1 MRIIYVV
8 LALFLL
14 AFGVAGGGVEW
25 AIAALGALAGVIAAR
40 RGKQLTWSRVAV
52 AGAIGGALLSGGV
65 AALGGGDGVAALGFG
80 LGAGLMAGIVL
91 GLVFIAGRIDDSAEK
106 TVSEP
111 TAEE

>member
-1 MRIIYVV
+1 MRTVYVV

-25 AIAALGALAGVIAAR
+25 AIAALGALAGVIVAR

-65 AALGGGDGVAALGFG
+65 AALGSGDAVTGLGFG
-80 LGAGLMAGIVL
+80 LGAGLMSGIVL
-91 GLVFIAGRIDDSAEK
+91 GLVFIAGRKDENAQDSN
-106 TVSEP
+106 SEP
-111 TAEE
+111 TVE